1 MFRSAGRCD
10 SLDIPKGSRDL
21 CGCYSPHADKVDLLT
36 GRLAEVAGLSELFGA
51 LADEMRTKI
60 LYLLSFDELCVC
72 DLAATLEMSLP
83 AVSHHLRLLK
93 AMRLVK
99 YRREGKMVY
108 YSLADGHITDLI
120 KVAQEHYE
128 EER

>member
-1 MFRSAGRCD
+1 MSTAIED
-10 SLDIPKGSRDL
+10 LKG
-21 CGCYSPHADKVDLLT
+21 KVL
-36 GRLAEVAGLSELFGA
+36 EVAGLSELFKVLG
-51 LADEMRTKI
+51 DETRTKI
-60 LYLLSFDELCVC
+60 LYLLSYRELCVC
-72 DLAATLEMSLP
+72 DLAEILEMSLP

-108 YSLADGHITDLI
+108 YSLDDDHIVNLI
-120 KVAQEHYE
+120 REAQAHFA